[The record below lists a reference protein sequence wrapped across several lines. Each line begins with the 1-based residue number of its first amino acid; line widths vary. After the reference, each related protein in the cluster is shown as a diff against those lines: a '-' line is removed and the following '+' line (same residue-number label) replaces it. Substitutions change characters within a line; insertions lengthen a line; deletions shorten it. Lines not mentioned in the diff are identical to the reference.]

1 MKITFRCVPGL
12 ESVLLEPFPA
22 GRGLPDWLKEMPL
35 NTFSNAFDQ
44 PVETVKKCPPFIDAM
59 TAGFLMP
66 LACDVQVENGRF
78 SWNWADLPDETPSH
92 TPRTPISM
100 HISDQVVDTPLF
112 DDNRLVVK
120 FMNFWTIEL
129 EAGFSLLVSHPFN
142 RPDLPFRSLTGLVN
156 ADVYKDNYTH
166 FPAVWTDESFTGV
179 LPKGTPVA
187 QCVPVPRQSM
197 DLVFEHLEGEA
208 ESRLADLQQEI
219 QMDPDTYRRRFR
231 GMD

>member
-12 ESVLLEPFPA
+12 DSILPEPVPA
-22 GRGLPDWLKEMPL
+22 RRGLPDWLKDMPL
-35 NTFSNAFDQ
+35 NAFSVDFDQ
-44 PVETVKKCPPFIDAM
+44 SVETVKKCPPFIDAM

-66 LACDVQVENGRF
+66 LACDVQVDKGRF
-78 SWNWADLPDETPSH
+78 HWNWTELPAETPSH
-92 TPRTPISM
+92 TPRTPVSM

-129 EAGFSLLVSHPFN
+129 EAGFSLLVTHPFN
-142 RPDLPFRSLTGLVN
+142 RVDLPFRTLAGLVN

-166 FPAVWTDESFTGV
+166 FPAVWMDPSFTGV
-179 LPKGTPVA
+179 LAKVTPVA

-197 DLVFEHLEGEA
+197 DLVFERMDGDA
-208 ESRLADLQQEI
+208 ESRLVELQSEI
-219 QMDPDTYRRRFR
+219 EVDRDTYRRRFR